1 MSRVARR
8 PAVRTTFAAIALV
21 VLVTAGVLIARS
33 ISDPDRVLL
42 ARSDQRETVL
52 RSLRLAGIEHAVVGF
67 GDGVAVVRID
77 VPVLVSASDA
87 TISSQASFAT
97 LAAGYPSAREY
108 VVQLFASGHPLV
120 EVSATG
126 DAVRDAVRADDT
138 GILHSALAARLI
150 TRSVDVDPGVRVVP
164 DAQLAGVTPG
174 QRARAE
180 VLLTAAPEEATALP
194 PDAVA
199 VDVHLAGAY
208 LDAKN
213 RAAGLLGD
221 DGPASQTA
229 SALATAAARV
239 RQDAPGVRAP
249 GPDERALDTYR
260 LRLRTAV
267 EASDVAGGGD
277 LLADIDALGPDPG
290 RAEVTR
296 VRSVVLAIE
305 SLAASPSPA
314 SVLAGAHLLA
324 TDVAASALPAGTGA
338 DAVLAAADA
347 PSAPDSAVDVR
358 AFERS
363 PELDFVPGEA
373 ASGALPERVLR
384 LNARPGSPPSLT
396 WAGEGGSESVAP
408 EVWLA
413 FERADGALYW
423 LADEDGQ
430 VALTDA
436 SLRGWAFSRSVA
448 ALVDASRCGRLLA
461 TFAAE

>member
-1 MSRVARR
+1 MSEGAHRSA
-8 PAVRTTFAAIALV
+8 ARTTFVAIALV
-21 VLVTAGVLIARS
+21 VLAVAGVLIARAL
-33 ISDPDRVLL
+33 SDPDRALL
-42 ARSDQRETVL
+42 ARSDEQETVL
-52 RSLRLAGIEHAVVGF
+52 RSLRLAGIEHAAVGF
-67 GDGVAVVRID
+67 EDRVAVVRID
-77 VPVLVSASDA
+77 VPALASASDA
-87 TISSQASFAT
+87 TISSHLSFAT

-120 EVSATG
+120 EVSAAG

-138 GILHSALAARLI
+138 GMLHTALTGRLI
-150 TRSVDVDPGVRVVP
+150 TRRADLDPVARVVP
-164 DAQLAGVTPG
+164 DEGLGGVTGG
-174 QRARAE
+174 QRERAE
-180 VLLTAAPEEATALP
+180 TLLTAAPEGAMALSA
-194 PDAVA
+194 DAVA
-199 VDVHLAGAY
+199 IDVHLAGAY

-213 RAAGLLGD
+213 RAAELVND
-221 DGPASQTA
+221 DGPVGQTP

-260 LRLRTAV
+260 LRLRVAI
-267 EASDVAGGGD
+267 EASGVEGGD
-277 LLADIDALGPDPG
+277 DLLSHVDALGPDPG

-296 VRSVVLAIE
+296 VRSVVLAVE
-305 SLAASPSPA
+305 SLAVSPSSA

-324 TDVAASALPAGTGA
+324 TDVAASTLPAGAGA

-347 PSAPDSAVDVR
+347 ASAPDSAVDIR
-358 AFERS
+358 RFERS
-363 PELDFVPGEA
+363 PGLDFVPGEA
-373 ASGALPERVLR
+373 ASGGLPERVLR
-384 LNARPGSPPSLT
+384 LNARAGSPPSLT
-396 WAGEGGSESVAP
+396 WPGVGSSESVAP
-408 EVWLA
+408 QVWLA
-413 FERADGALYW
+413 YKRADGALYW